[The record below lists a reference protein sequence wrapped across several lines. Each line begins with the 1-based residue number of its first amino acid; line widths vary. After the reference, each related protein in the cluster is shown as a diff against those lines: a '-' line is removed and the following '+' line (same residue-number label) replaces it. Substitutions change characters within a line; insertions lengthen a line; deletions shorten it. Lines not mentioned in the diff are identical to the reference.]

1 MPKQVYCAKCGTEL
15 LMQLKAVP
23 AEGKV
28 ICVVEPHTC
37 DVKTV
42 MEIVER
48 DKGIAEAHEKNY
60 GEENKTKLAGPSE
73 VMFEETEEAGEKDLK
88 VVGSVS
94 GRITSKS
101 NIAEEAKEELSKK
114 AKVAALFDD
123 FPFVKKL
130 NKEAKEHEVP
140 EAPGDMRDK
149 KFHREELITS
159 SAPDG
164 VRILSKST
172 VGETKTE
179 DNREMEEPEDEQS

>member
-23 AEGKV
+23 AEGRV
-28 ICVVEPHTC
+28 ISVVEPHSC

-42 MEIVER
+42 MEIVEVAK
-48 DKGIAEAHEKNY
+48 D
-60 GEENKTKLAGPSE
+60 KTKLAGPSE
-73 VMFEETEEAGEKDLK
+73 VMFEKTEE
-88 VVGSVS
+88 V
-94 GRITSKS
+94 
-101 NIAEEAKEELSKK
+101 KEEEIPALGLHHDKEDLSKK

-140 EAPGDMRDK
+140 EVPGDKRDK

-164 VRILSKST
+164 VRILAGSV

-179 DNREMEEPEDEQS
+179 DNRQLEEPEDE